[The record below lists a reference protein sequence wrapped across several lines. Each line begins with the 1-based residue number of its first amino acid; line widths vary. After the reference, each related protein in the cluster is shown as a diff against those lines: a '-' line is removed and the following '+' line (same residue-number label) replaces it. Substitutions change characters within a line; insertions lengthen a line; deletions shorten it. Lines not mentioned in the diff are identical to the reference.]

1 MDRSCWV
8 TSSSKAAVR
17 VRKALDKLL
26 SGAHL
31 SQAEAALLLTQLT
44 APDTHPAVIGAVLAA
59 LRAKG
64 VVADELRGF
73 ADGMRALALRPRIP
87 ADLRAID
94 IVGTGGDAS
103 GSLSIS
109 TGTALLTAACGLP
122 VVKHGNRSI
131 SSKCGSGD
139 VLEALGVR
147 IPMDEEAAGQC
158 LAATHFTFLFAP
170 YYHPAMK
177 AVAQARAALGVRTI
191 FNILGPLTNPA
202 APPLYVIGAYSPE
215 VARLMADAVAGMPI
229 ERAFVVHGSHGW
241 DEPTPVGPFM
251 LFDVRPGQVL
261 EQLRDP
267 LDFGLARCRN
277 EDLAGGDAQHNARA
291 LRAALHGED
300 RGAHRDCLLLGA
312 ALALEVAG
320 KTRTP
325 REGIEAAAAAI
336 DSGAA
341 RRTLTAVSDFGRVAV
356 GVA

>member
-1 MDRSCWV
+1 MLPL
-8 TSSSKAAVR
+8 
-17 VRKALDKLL
+17 RKALEQLL
-26 SGAHL
+26 AGQHL
-31 SQAEAALLLTQLT
+31 AQAEAAALLTQLT
-44 APDTHPAVIGAVLAA
+44 SADTHPAVTGAVLAA
-59 LRAKG
+59 LHVKG
-64 VVADELRGF
+64 VVAAELRGF
-73 ADGMRALALRPRIP
+73 ADGMRALALRPQIP
-87 ADLRAID
+87 AAIRAID

-109 TGTALLTAACGLP
+109 TGTALLSAACGLP

-147 IPMDEEAAGQC
+147 IPMDEEAAGRC
-158 LAATHFTFLFAP
+158 LAATGFTFLFAP

-202 APPLYVIGAYSPE
+202 SPPLYVIGAYSPE
-215 VARLMADAVAGMPI
+215 VARLMADAVSGMPI

-241 DEPTPVGPFM
+241 DEPTPAGPFM
-251 LFDVRPGQVL
+251 LFDVHPGHVS
-261 EQLRDP
+261 EQIREP
-267 LDFGLARCRN
+267 QDFGLAPCRT
-277 EDLAGGDAQHNARA
+277 EELAGGDALHNARA
-291 LRAALHGED
+291 LRAALTGED

-320 KTRTP
+320 STRSA
-325 REGIEAAAAAI
+325 REGVAAALAAI

-341 RRTLTAVSDFGRVAV
+341 RRTLLAVADFAQTCAGAV
-356 GVA
+356 